1 MIFRNIKI
9 SYKLV
14 ILFVIFAFILAA
26 IGSLGYAST
35 KDLQVNFKE
44 VQDYAVPSLTTSN
57 KLQNRVQVAIIA
69 AYDYLISG
77 DPANKDK
84 YNDNLAQA
92 FEFQVQLFETTKDQA
107 DVSFIEKLNSDLY
120 EIKVFADRAIE
131 IYDEDPEAPEKFEI
145 FSRSIELRDQVMLL
159 LKNNVENRIL
169 DRTNAINEQ
178 FDHATT
184 EIIRNLLIAAGV
196 ALLIFVL
203 LIFVIIKSISKP
215 INKLSFAATEIG
227 KGNLVE
233 VKLKNNDELGLLGKT
248 LNKMG
253 KDILTAKDALEIEL
267 EKTKKFDQQKTE
279 FISVAAH
286 QLRTPSSG
294 VKWVLDMTIN
304 GDFGSLTKDQKHY
317 LTRGLENVTRMTKVI
332 DDLLNVTKIEEQRF
346 AYNFKKNDI
355 NKLTKDALDNF
366 EGELKKKK
374 LTLKT
379 NFGKITAFPFDYE
392 KMHMA
397 ISNLIDNSIKY
408 TAKGNIEIT
417 TSQKKGKV
425 LFTISDT
432 GAGIPKKLQSQ
443 VFTKFFRGTNILQV
457 HQDGSGLGLYV
468 VQDVVS
474 KHNGRVWFES
484 KENKGTNFF
493 IELPKKQDVKK
504 IDGSNKIEKL
514 MKEYNKAPSDYLDK
528 KLEKK
533 VK

>member
-1 MIFRNIKI
+1 MKSKKYVIIKSMIFRNIKI

-233 VKLKNNDELGLLGKT
+233 VKLKIMTNSVF
-248 LNKMG
+248 
-253 KDILTAKDALEIEL
+253 L
-267 EKTKKFDQQKTE
+267 EKPL
-279 FISVAAH
+279 I
-286 QLRTPSSG
+286 
-294 VKWVLDMTIN
+294 KWV
-304 GDFGSLTKDQKHY
+304 
-317 LTRGLENVTRMTKVI
+317 
-332 DDLLNVTKIEEQRF
+332 KIF
-346 AYNFKKNDI
+346 
-355 NKLTKDALDNF
+355 
-366 EGELKKKK
+366 
-374 LTLKT
+374 
-379 NFGKITAFPFDYE
+379 
-392 KMHMA
+392 
-397 ISNLIDNSIKY
+397 
-408 TAKGNIEIT
+408 
-417 TSQKKGKV
+417 
-425 LFTISDT
+425 
-432 GAGIPKKLQSQ
+432 
-443 VFTKFFRGTNILQV
+443 
-457 HQDGSGLGLYV
+457 
-468 VQDVVS
+468 
-474 KHNGRVWFES
+474 
-484 KENKGTNFF
+484 
-493 IELPKKQDVKK
+493 
-504 IDGSNKIEKL
+504 
-514 MKEYNKAPSDYLDK
+514 
-528 KLEKK
+528 
-533 VK
+533 